1 MILEQDVALLELA
14 EPLDPLEL
22 ALFDRGSELGRME
35 LVFEHPGV
43 VQIVIDPRA
52 ALDYTARRDADPAG
66 VPLARGLEGP
76 WQRRRQHVV
85 ERRGLAMGA
94 DLRVG
99 VTLVVDQLIFVAD
112 RAVAIFEHE
121 VLQAA
126 VPSLGDLPLP

>member
-1 MILEQDVALLELA
+1 MILEQDVALLQLA

-22 ALFDRGSELGRME
+22 ALFDRGVELGRIE
-35 LVFEHPGV
+35 LVLEHPGV

-52 ALDYTARRDADPAG
+52 ALDERLGATRIRLVFHSPAG
-66 VPLARGLEGP
+66 LSGR

-99 VTLVVDQLIFVAD
+99 VTLVVDQLVLVAD
-112 RAVAIFEHE
+112 RA
-121 VLQAA
+121 
-126 VPSLGDLPLP
+126 GR